1 MSGQAVAARPSLAG
15 LPAQVRRSLGAHA
28 LTARLVLR
36 ASFHA
41 SAGLATLMVTVA
53 VIEAIL
59 PVGLAWTVRQLVD
72 GLTAHAGGQVRAAI
86 IAMGLIGA
94 SQVGTQWVAM
104 NGQTELEERTDHWLE
119 QELMSEVL
127 AVPDLSAVESPEFQ
141 DQLFLVT
148 SRNRHLVGSISTIIE
163 ALAMVVR
170 FVAAAVLLAFIAPAL
185 VPLPALVVIPVIA
198 SLRME
203 REITRT
209 LDDISPFMRT
219 ARMLFFAGTDPRSAS
234 EVRQYNMTSGI
245 ADRQDEML
253 RVADRRQRLGRVR
266 MVAIMAVGWGL
277 FALGALV
284 LLWASGHSSSL
295 RNGGIVFLLAVLAMQ
310 LVGQANQAAGTL
322 SQFSRL
328 TTSLARFSWL
338 RDFAE
343 SARSRFG
350 GTRQAPPVLRRGI
363 ELRHVSFRHGADG
376 PLVLDDLNLF
386 LPAGSVVA
394 LAGHNGAGKTTL
406 VKLLMGLYQP
416 TSGQI
421 LLDGVPLADFDHE
434 SVRSL
439 VAAGFQD
446 FCRFE
451 LVAGDSVG
459 AGDLPRRP
467 DRAAVAAALSR
478 AGSADVIGKLKDGLE
493 TPLGRSMAGGAL
505 PSEGQWQKLALGRT
519 MMRRLPIVRVLDEP
533 TASLDA
539 ESEAALFDSYLRLGA
554 EAGASVGCIT
564 VLVSHRFATVRA
576 ADLIVTLRDG
586 RIVETGTHTELMAA
600 GGWYAGV
607 CATQAA
613 GYQ

>member
-1 MSGQAVAARPSLAG
+1 M
-15 LPAQVRRSLGAHA
+15 
-28 LTARLVLR
+28 LR
-36 ASFHA
+36 ASFRA
-41 SAGLATLMVTVA
+41 GAGLATLMVTVA
-53 VIEAIL
+53 AIEAIL
-59 PVGLAWTVRQLVD
+59 PVGLAWTVRELVD
-72 GLTAHAGGQVRAAI
+72 GLTGHAPGQVRAAV
-86 IAMGLIGA
+86 IAMGVIGA
-94 SQVGTQWVAM
+94 LQVGTQWVAM

-119 QELMSEVL
+119 QELMAEVL

-148 SRNRHLVGSISTIIE
+148 SRNRHLVGSITTIIGGF
-163 ALAMVVR
+163 AMVVR
-170 FVAAAVLLAFIAPAL
+170 FVAAAVLLAFIDPVL
-185 VPLPALVVIPVIA
+185 VPLPALVLIPVIA

-203 REITRT
+203 REVTLM

-219 ARMLFFAGTDPRSAS
+219 ARMLFLAGTEPRSAG

-253 RVADRRQRLGRVR
+253 RAADRRQRQGRAR
-266 MVAIMAVGWGL
+266 MVAIMTVGWGL
-277 FALGALV
+277 FAAGALV
-284 LLWASGHSSSL
+284 LLWASGVSSNL
-295 RNGGIVFLLAVLAMQ
+295 RGSGVVFLLAVLAMQ

-328 TTSLARFSWL
+328 TTSLARFTWL

-343 SARSRFG
+343 SAKSRFG
-350 GTRQAPPVLRRGI
+350 GTRQAPQALRQGI
-363 ELRHVSFRHGADG
+363 ELRHVSFRHRADG

-394 LAGHNGAGKTTL
+394 LAGHDGAGKTTL
-406 VKLLMGLYQP
+406 VKLLIGLYQP
-416 TSGQI
+416 TSGQV

-434 SVRSL
+434 SIRSA

-451 LVAGDSVG
+451 LIAGDSVG
-459 AGDLPRRP
+459 AGDLPRRA
-467 DRAAVAAALSR
+467 DRAAATAALTR
-478 AGSADVIGKLKDGLE
+478 AGSADVIGRLKDGLE
-493 TPLGRSMAGGAL
+493 TPLGRSMTGGAL

-519 MMRRLPIVRVLDEP
+519 MMRQQPVVRVLDEP

-539 ESEAALFDSYLRLGA
+539 ESEAALFDSYLQLGK
-554 EAGASVGCIT
+554 EAGASVGGIT

-586 RIVETGTHTELMAA
+586 RIAETGTHEELMAA
-600 GGWYAGV
+600 DGWYAGV
-607 CATQAA
+607 CALQAA
-613 GYQ
+613 GYE